1 MAEYSLVLAQYPH
14 CRCHWELRFAHT
26 TVKSAGKYWLGGLI
40 YKASSSKVRYA
51 NFQSLY
57 NVFIERRIMQK
68 HATAQSLNIFEENYE
83 GVSGLKRPLKRR
95 SFLKLATVSVG
106 LVASNPL
113 LARIDTNKERVLN
126 LYNPRLDGS
135 FKSVY
140 WTPNEGY
147 IAEALEKISWV
158 LRDHHNNQVKD
169 FDPVLLDQM
178 YLLRLKMDSQKN
190 PLHVVSGYRSPN
202 TNEMLRRK
210 SKRVAKNSFHMHA
223 KAVDI
228 YMPNR
233 SVSALHRAA
242 LSMKAGGVGY
252 YPRSNFIHIDTG
264 PVRTW

>member
-1 MAEYSLVLAQYPH
+1 
-14 CRCHWELRFAHT
+14 
-26 TVKSAGKYWLGGLI
+26 
-40 YKASSSKVRYA
+40 
-51 NFQSLY
+51 
-57 NVFIERRIMQK
+57 MQK
-68 HATAQSLNIFEENYE
+68 DATAQSSTIFKENYE

-106 LVASNPL
+106 LIATNPSF
-113 LARIDTNKERVLN
+113 AGIKPDKERFLN

-147 IAEALEKISWV
+147 ITEALKEISWV
-158 LRDHHNNQVKD
+158 LRDHRNNQVKD
-169 FDPVLLDQM
+169 FDPELLDQM
-178 YLLRLKMDSQKN
+178 YFLRLKMDSQKN
-190 PLHVVSGYRSPN
+190 PLHVVSGYRSPD

-228 YMPNR
+228 YMPKR
-233 SVSALHRAA
+233 SVSMLHRAA
-242 LSMKAGGVGY
+242 LSMNAGGVGY

>member
-1 MAEYSLVLAQYPH
+1 
-14 CRCHWELRFAHT
+14 
-26 TVKSAGKYWLGGLI
+26 
-40 YKASSSKVRYA
+40 
-51 NFQSLY
+51 
-57 NVFIERRIMQK
+57 MQK
-68 HATAQSLNIFEENYE
+68 NATAQSSTFFEENYE

-95 SFLKLATVSVG
+95 SFLKLATVSAG
-106 LVASNPL
+106 LVATNP
-113 LARIDTNKERVLN
+113 AFAKIDPDKERFLN
-126 LYNPRLDGS
+126 LYNPRLDGT

-140 WTPNEGY
+140 WTPSEGY
-147 IAEALEKISWV
+147 IAKALEEISWV
-158 LRDHHNNQVKD
+158 LRDHYNNQVKN
-169 FDPVLLDQM
+169 FDPKLLDQM
-178 YLLRLKMDSQKN
+178 YLLRLKMDSQKD

-228 YMPNR
+228 YIPRR

-264 PVRTW
+264 PVRSW